1 MKDYFQNE
9 LGITVH
15 HNPIEIK
22 IEDTVIMI
30 GHGDGLGPGDK
41 GYKRMKKVFKNPF
54 FQWLYRLIH
63 PDLGIRFGQYLSQ
76 KNKLI
81 SGEEDI
87 KFLGEDKEWLVAYSK
102 SKLEKKHYDY
112 FVFGH
117 RHLPLAIDLGK
128 QSQYINLGDWI
139 THFTYGVFDGK
150 TLSLKT
156 WNKAGKDD

>member
-1 MKDYFQNE
+1 M
-9 LGITVH
+9 
-15 HNPIEIK
+15 
-22 IEDTVIMI
+22 
-30 GHGDGLGPGDK
+30 
-41 GYKRMKKVFKNPF
+41 
-54 FQWLYRLIH
+54 
-63 PDLGIRFGQYLSQ
+63 
-76 KNKLI
+76 I